1 MSDKRHRREG
11 QRSERLPEDMGGASG
26 LAQGSADIADLRLQ
40 AGELRRRCAETERQL
55 DELQGTAERL
65 RAVFEGSPVA
75 IAEIDRDDR
84 VRMWNPAAERMFG
97 WLAEEVVGGP
107 APHVPVDRRAELAEF
122 PRLVEVGVP
131 VTGVETVRT
140 RKDGSR
146 VDVEISV
153 APILDPNGAIAS
165 YIAVYSDITERKRH
179 ERELQ
184 ASRAR
189 IVQAADAERKRLER
203 NLHDGAQQRLV
214 CVLLALR
221 AGTARLEA
229 DPAASKEI
237 LEGGTEELA
246 AAMADLRELARGLH
260 PALLT
265 QRGLAPAIRLLA
277 DRSPVLVDVGT
288 IPEERFPEPVE
299 AAAYYVVAEA
309 LTNVARYSRASKV
322 TVDVG
327 LDGGLAVVDVRDDG
341 VGGADPD
348 TGSGLRGLADRVE
361 ALSGRLSVDSPAGV
375 GTRLRAEI
383 PVSP

>member
-1 MSDKRHRREG
+1 MNDERQPST
-11 QRSERLPEDMGGASG
+11 RLPDDTGHVPGPTA
-26 LAQGSADIADLRLQ
+26 SADITDLQRQ
-40 AGELRRRCAETERQL
+40 AGELRRLCVEAERHLE
-55 DELQGTAERL
+55 ELRGSEERL
-65 RAVFEGSPVA
+65 RAIIEGSPVA
-75 IAEIDRDDR
+75 IAEIDCDDL
-84 VRMWNPAAERMFG
+84 VRIWNPAAERMFG
-97 WLAEEVVGGP
+97 WLAEEVVGRP
-107 APHVPVDRRAELAEF
+107 APHVPIERTDELATF
-122 PRLVEVGVP
+122 PRMVESGVP
-131 VTGVETVRT
+131 VTGVETVRA
-140 RKDGSR
+140 RKDGSL

-153 APILDPNGAIAS
+153 APILDPAGAIVS
-165 YIAVYSDITERKRH
+165 YIAVYSDITERKRQ

-229 DPAASKEI
+229 DPVASKEI

-246 AAMADLRELARGLH
+246 EAMADLRELARGLH

-277 DRSPVLVDVGT
+277 DRSPVLVDVGAL
-288 IPEERFPEPVE
+288 PEERLPEPVE

-309 LTNVARYSRASKV
+309 LTNVARYSQASKV
-322 TVDVG
+322 SVDIGV
-327 LDGGLAVVDVRDDG
+327 DDRFAIVDVRDDG
-341 VGGADPD
+341 VGGADPG

-361 ALSGRLSVDSPAGV
+361 ALSGRLSVESPAGA

>member
-1 MSDKRHRREG
+1 MNDERQPST
-11 QRSERLPEDMGGASG
+11 RLPDDTGRTPGPSAST
-26 LAQGSADIADLRLQ
+26 DIADLQRQ
-40 AGELRRRCAETERQL
+40 ARELRRHCVEAERHLE
-55 DELQGTAERL
+55 ELRGSEERL
-65 RAVFEGSPVA
+65 RAIIEGSPVA
-75 IAEIDRDDR
+75 IAEIDRDDL
-84 VRMWNPAAERMFG
+84 VRIWNPAAERLFG
-97 WLAEEVVGGP
+97 WLAEEVVGRP
-107 APHVPVDRRAELAEF
+107 APHVPIERTDELATF
-122 PRLVEVGVP
+122 PRMVESGVP
-131 VTGVETVRT
+131 VTGIETVRA
-140 RKDGSR
+140 RKDGSL

-153 APILDPNGAIAS
+153 APILDPAGAIVS
-165 YIAVYSDITERKRH
+165 YIAVYSDITERKRQ

-229 DPAASKEI
+229 DPVASKEI

-246 AAMADLRELARGLH
+246 EAMADLRELARGLH

-277 DRSPVLVDVGT
+277 DRSPVLVDVGAL
-288 IPEERFPEPVE
+288 PEERLPEPVE

-309 LTNVARYSRASKV
+309 LTNVARYSQASKV
-322 TVDVG
+322 SVDVGVDGRLATVDVC
-327 LDGGLAVVDVRDDG
+327 DDG
-341 VGGADPD
+341 VGGADPG

-361 ALSGRLSVDSPAGV
+361 ALSGRLSVESPAGA